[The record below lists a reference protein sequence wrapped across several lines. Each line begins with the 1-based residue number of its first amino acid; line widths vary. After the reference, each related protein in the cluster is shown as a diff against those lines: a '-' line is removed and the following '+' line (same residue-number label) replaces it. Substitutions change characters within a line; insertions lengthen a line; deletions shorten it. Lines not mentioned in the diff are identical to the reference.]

1 MLQLGEII
9 VGLYVLIILLFH
21 LIYIIINIHGDYFE
35 VEWLTVDQLLP
46 GTQWHCVIFYAPA
59 GSRAA
64 VAIAAVF
71 CYLEA
76 DFRWHH
82 ILDTAK

>member
-46 GTQWHCVIFYAPA
+46 GSQAHNGIV
-59 GSRAA
+59 
-64 VAIAAVF
+64 
-71 CYLEA
+71 
-76 DFRWHH
+76 
-82 ILDTAK
+82 